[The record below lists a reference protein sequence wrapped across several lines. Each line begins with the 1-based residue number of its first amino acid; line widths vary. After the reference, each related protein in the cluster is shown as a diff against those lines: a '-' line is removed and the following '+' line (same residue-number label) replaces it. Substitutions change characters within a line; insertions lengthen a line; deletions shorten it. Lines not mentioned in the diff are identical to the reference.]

1 MKRSIQ
7 YAFTILTFLTS
18 LTFFTSS
25 PLSAQIASVREYSRT
40 FLTYP
45 YGDPNPVARTGKTY
59 PYFRFD
65 GFTTKGIN
73 RDWKIVEL
81 ENEWIKVLI
90 APEMGGKILG
100 AIEKSTGQEFI
111 YLNKVVKFRDI
122 SMRGAWTSGGIEFNF
137 GSIGHA
143 PTTAAPVDYLTRINP
158 DGSASCFIGAMD
170 LTSRS
175 EWRVEIRLPKDK
187 AWVETNM
194 FWYNPMDLTTSK
206 YHWATAAADAAPDL
220 TYYFPGDHYIGHA
233 GEESPWPVLDDGRN
247 ISNYA
252 ENNYGSDHSYHVLGS
267 YTDFFAG
274 MYSSRNFGF
283 GHWNDYTEKVGK
295 KIWIWSLSPQ
305 GALWTDLLT
314 DQPGNMQ
321 YTEIQTGLLFNQEAA
336 GSTFTPFKHLEFP
349 GNSCERFS
357 EHWFPILGTGG
368 VTEIGKAGIL
378 YINDGKKPAGSPEKI
393 GEIKFCA
400 LEFINDTLILKN
412 GSNPAI
418 KLPVLLKPL
427 ELFTYASP
435 DGKKPASVSLANGR
449 LKWSVDEQE
458 ARNSDR
464 PVVSPSFDWNSL
476 QGLYLKGV
484 EFSRQREYSQ
494 ARDFYRQCLGKDPHY
509 LPALSGL
516 AEEYIRILKPKL
528 AEELLDLALSF
539 DTYDPKSNYLL
550 GVVKKGEE
558 VGEVMDVKGAKESSG
573 NAGSNRRSPRKALY
587 EAREA
592 FGLATRS
599 MEYRSA
605 SYTGLAE
612 IALMEKDLDGAFK
625 YSRLAQDYN
634 RYDIKAIQLEVIA
647 DRLAGLPG
655 PAKEVINRLTSIDPL
670 SHFASF
676 EQYLGK
682 PSQENLSVFKSMIRN
697 EFPEQTY
704 LELAI
709 FYHKLD
715 LDKEALALLNEAPD
729 KVEVQYWRNYLQVNR
744 QQPSTTLISKIPA
757 LDSIASSPTKFIF
770 PYRPETLRILE
781 WAESMK
787 PAWEN
792 RYYMG
797 LIRLNLD
804 DSSKARDLFK
814 SCRYEPAEAHFYLTR
829 AKLFE
834 GKEEELVLRDLNK
847 AIELQP
853 DDWRSWNALGNFF
866 VRNHGWSQYL
876 EVTRKANSRIPDH
889 MILQFDQ
896 AKAELYNHNYD
907 QSCEILNKIILLP
920 AEGAK
925 EGHEIYRSALVLRAV
940 DYFSHQRYA
949 KALADLEESRKWPV
963 TLGVGRPYVTD
974 ERVEDYLTGL
984 CYLQL
989 NQASESE
996 KFFRKVIDFTNDKK
1010 PAYDSPYLLAALSYK
1025 LLSQEN
1031 EGDKI
1036 LTGWMKSQPSNP
1048 LMMWTV
1054 ATYSNNQA
1062 ASSKALERIGW
1073 KPEESPWGL
1082 GDGQLALVYE
1092 IMKKVKLK

>member
-1 MKRSIQ
+1 MKRLLP
-7 YAFTILTFLTS
+7 YTLTILSFLTFIS
-18 LTFFTSS
+18 YLTSS
-25 PLSAQIASVREYSRT
+25 PLSAQSASVREYNRT

-45 YGDPNPVARTGKTY
+45 FGDPNPVARTGKVY

-65 GFTTKGIN
+65 GFATQGIN

-81 ENEWIKVLI
+81 ENDWIKVLI

-143 PTTAAPVDYLTRINP
+143 PTTASPVDYLTRTNS
-158 DGSASCFIGAMD
+158 DGSVSCFIGAMD

-175 EWRVEIRLPKDK
+175 EWRVEIRLPADK

-233 GEESPWPVLDDGRN
+233 GEESPWPVLADGRN

-274 MYSSRNFGF
+274 MYASRNFGF

-378 YINDGKKPAGSPEKI
+378 YVNDGKKPAGSPEKM
-393 GEIKFCA
+393 GEVKFCA
-400 LEFINDTLILKN
+400 LEFVNDTLILK
-412 GSNPAI
+412 SNSGEEVRVPI
-418 KLPVLLKPL
+418 KLKPL

-435 DGKKPASVSLANGR
+435 AGQQPISVSLANGR
-449 LKWSVDEQE
+449 LNWSVDEQD

-464 PVVSPSFDWNSL
+464 PVVSPPFDWNSV
-476 QGLYLKGV
+476 QGLYLKAL

-494 ARDFYRQCLGKDPHY
+494 SRDFYRQCLVKDPHY

-528 AEELLDLALSF
+528 AEELLDLALSY
-539 DTYDPKSNYLL
+539 DTYDPKANYLL
-550 GVVKKGEE
+550 GIVKKGEGSKKAEE
-558 VGEVMDVKGAKESSG
+558 VKKGEGVKRIKE
-573 NAGSNRRSPRKALY
+573 LY
-587 EAREA
+587 EAKEA
-592 FGLATRS
+592 FGLAAKS

-612 IALMEKDLDGAFK
+612 IALMEKNLDGAFK

-634 RYDIKAIQLEVIA
+634 RYDIKAIQLEIIA
-647 DRLAGLPG
+647 CRLAGKPTQASELI
-655 PAKEVINRLTSIDPL
+655 KNLTSIDPL
-670 SHFASF
+670 NHFAAF
-676 EQYLGK
+676 EQYLGQ
-682 PSQENLSVFKSMIRN
+682 PSQENLAAFKTLIRN

-709 FYHKLD
+709 FYHNLD
-715 LDKEALALLNEAPD
+715 LIKEAIVLLNQAPD
-729 KVEVQYWRNYLQVNR
+729 QVEVQYWRNYLQAES
-744 QQPSTTLISKIPA
+744 QQSSLTVTNPVPSLDLIT
-757 LDSIASSPTKFIF
+757 SSPSKLIF
-770 PYRPETLRILE
+770 PYRPETLRVLE
-781 WAESMK
+781 WAESVK
-787 PAWEN
+787 PSWKN
-792 RYYMG
+792 RYYIG
-797 LIRLNLD
+797 LIRLSVD
-804 DSSKARDLFK
+804 DSMKAKELFK
-814 SCRYEPAEAHFYLTR
+814 SCRYEPSESHFYLTR

-834 GKEEELVLRDLNK
+834 GMEEELVLRDLNK
-847 AIELQP
+847 AVELQP
-853 DDWRSWNALGNFF
+853 DDWRCWNALGNYFA
-866 VRNHGWSQYL
+866 RNRGWSQYL
-876 EVTRKANSRIPDH
+876 EVTRKANSKIPGH
-889 MILQFDQ
+889 MILQFDL

-907 QSCEILNKIILLP
+907 QACDILNQLILLP
-920 AEGAK
+920 AEGAR

-940 DYFSHQRYA
+940 DYFRHQRYA
-949 KALADLEESRKWPV
+949 KALTDLEEARKWPV
-963 TLGVGRPYVTD
+963 TLGVGKPYVTD
-974 ERVEDYLTGL
+974 ERVEDYMTGL
-984 CYLQL
+984 CYLQM
-989 NQASESE
+989 NQVVEAT
-996 KFFRKVIDFTNDKK
+996 KYFRKVIDYTNNQK
-1010 PAYDSPYLLAALSYK
+1010 PAWDTPYLLAAQSYK
-1025 LLSQEN
+1025 LLSQEE
-1031 EGDKI
+1031 EGDHV
-1036 LTGWMKSQPSNP
+1036 LTGWMKTQPANP
-1048 LMMWTV
+1048 LMMWAV
-1054 ATYSNNQA
+1054 ATYTNNEA

-1082 GDGQLALVYE
+1082 GDAQLALVYE
-1092 IMKKVKLK
+1092 IMKKVTLK